1 MYATPLA
8 FRQLEQRNA
17 QLPSRGQ
24 GTGMG
29 YPAGSNAAFEAWVAL
44 PEVRAALN
52 VSGVFP
58 DDAEWGGTAWE
69 YPCEPLSR
77 AHGTAELR
85 AACCCVALAHPHG
98 SRGAVNNDIG
108 WLADG
113 QPDPAVGGKSV
124 DLRPLYAELS
134 EQLRVI
140 VYNGDVD
147 GQ

>member
-17 QLPSRGQ
+17 QLPSCGQ

-29 YPAGSNAAFEAWVAL
+29 YPAGSNGAFEAWVAL

-69 YPCEPLSR
+69 YPCEPLPW
-77 AHGTAELR
+77 AHGTAELL
-85 AACCCVALAHPHG
+85 AAALALRTLTVCGRSQQRHRLAGRRPAG
-98 SRGAVNNDIG
+98 PGGG
-108 WLADG
+108 W
-113 QPDPAVGGKSV
+113 QVG
-124 DLRPLYAELS
+124 
-134 EQLRVI
+134 
-140 VYNGDVD
+140 
-147 GQ
+147 

>member
-1 MYATPLA
+1 MSPSLGHT
-8 FRQLEQRNA
+8 A
-17 QLPSRGQ
+17 QPSCLLLRWPCAPSRF
-24 GTGMG
+24 
-29 YPAGSNAAFEAWVAL
+29 A
-44 PEVRAALN
+44 
-52 VSGVFP
+52 
-58 DDAEWGGTAWE
+58 
-69 YPCEPLSR
+69 
-77 AHGTAELR
+77 
-85 AACCCVALAHPHG
+85 
-98 SRGAVNNDIG
+98 GAVNNDIG